1 MCICGHKKRISLR
14 SNPFFAY
21 PNCHL
26 KCSRRSHL
34 PNRMNRKSFLKF
46 RVTPLEKLVIK
57 KKAENSGLSMSEF
70 ARASVLG
77 QKVSSKLTEDEIEIY
92 KDLVKFHNN
101 FQSISNAMKERSP
114 SISNEVLLLAD
125 EMKKHLKKFQ

>member
-1 MCICGHKKRISLR
+1 
-14 SNPFFAY
+14 
-21 PNCHL
+21 
-26 KCSRRSHL
+26 
-34 PNRMNRKSFLKF
+34 MNRKSFLKF

-77 QKVSSKLTEDEIEIY
+77 QKISSKLTEDEIEIY

-101 FQSISNAMKERSP
+101 FQSISNAMKARSP

>member
-1 MCICGHKKRISLR
+1 
-14 SNPFFAY
+14 
-21 PNCHL
+21 
-26 KCSRRSHL
+26 
-34 PNRMNRKSFLKF
+34 MNRKSFLKF
-46 RVTPLEKLVIK
+46 RVTLLEKLVIK

-70 ARASVLG
+70 ARASVLS
-77 QKVSSKLTEDEIEIY
+77 QKISSKLTEDEIEIY